1 MYPGRITLSRA
12 HLAVIAGVA
21 AIACTEAPAGPE
33 SPAAIGRPS
42 LDVAAHAAFTGNI
55 RIGVVPTAAAVEV
68 GGTGDY
74 EIRAKSTGA
83 TLLTGSA
90 SSATVTLSSRS
101 VVRNFTRLQI
111 LCTSSI
117 ALRDA
122 KLAEAA
128 AAGHVTFTEFF
139 AAGNCWRVYI
149 GEFESTVPFSVR
161 NAYRLAAI
169 ASGLAPADAFYR
181 AFSEILGV
189 TEYKVALGGAE
200 KISASPVVVVPS
212 NGFVTIGAAQFRGV
226 AEVAQNSSGTLA
238 GINELP
244 MEEYL
249 YGVVPREL
257 PPGPYGQPEAQKA
270 QAVAARTYAV
280 QNLGKRG
287 ADGYDLLTTTSDQVY
302 GGYAAEHPVSS
313 AAVDATAGL
322 VGMSNGALIS
332 ALYHSTSGG
341 FTANSEDVFTTFFSY
356 LRGVPDAERGEAL
369 AHVPS
374 MEMFRRHANPTNLRA
389 RAEGDYESDWS
400 RYHRWVVEW
409 TREEMAAILSGSF
422 NTTVTEVRSIT
433 VTDRSDHGRVLRI
446 AFDTDAGELVALK
459 DIIRSRLRYHEAD
472 GAVASLRS
480 TLFWIEPVVDPKT
493 KSVTGWKAWGG
504 GWGHGVGM
512 SQTGAVEMAERGD
525 DFEEILKH
533 YYQGVELVRWY

>member
-1 MYPGRITLSRA
+1 MLSGRIMFSRGR
-12 HLAVIAGVA
+12 LAVLAAVA
-21 AIACTEAPAGPE
+21 TVACSEAPAGPGAPGE
-33 SPAAIGRPS
+33 IRRPS
-42 LDVAAHAAFTGNI
+42 MDVGALAAFTGNI
-55 RIGVVPTAAAVEV
+55 RIGVVPAAASVEV
-68 GGTGDY
+68 GGSGDY
-74 EIRAKSTGA
+74 EIRAKGTGA
-83 TLLTGSA
+83 TLFAGSG

-111 LCTSSI
+111 MCTSSV
-117 ALRDA
+117 AQRDA
-122 KLAEAA
+122 KLAQAT

-149 GEFESTVPFSVR
+149 GEFDSTVPFSVR
-161 NAYRLAAI
+161 NNYRLAAI
-169 ASGLAPADAFYR
+169 ASGLAPSDAFYR
-181 AFSEILGV
+181 AFSEILGI
-189 TEYKVALGGAE
+189 TEYKVAMGGAE
-200 KISASPVVVVPS
+200 TISASPVVAVPG
-212 NGFVTIGAAQFRGV
+212 NGFVTINGAQFRGV

-257 PPGPYGQPEAQKA
+257 PPVPYGEPEAQKA

-287 ADGYDLLTTTSDQVY
+287 ADGFDLLTTTADQVY
-302 GGYAAEHPVSS
+302 GGHAAEHPISS

-322 VGMSNGALIS
+322 VGMSNGALVS

-356 LRGVPDAERGEAL
+356 LRGVPDAERGQAL

-374 MEMFRRHANPTNLRA
+374 LDVFKRHANPTNLRA
-389 RAEGDYESDWS
+389 LAEGDYESDWS

-409 TREEMAAILSGSF
+409 TREEMLAIVSASF

-433 VTDRSDHGRVLRI
+433 AAERSDHGRVMRLV
-446 AFDTDAGELVALK
+446 FDTDAGELVAVK
-459 DIIRSRLRYHEAD
+459 DIIRSRLRYYEAD
-472 GAVASLRS
+472 GDVASLRS

-493 KSVTGWKAWGG
+493 KSVAGWKAYGG

-525 DFEEILKH
+525 DFEQILKH
-533 YYQGVELVRWY
+533 YYQGIVLVRWY